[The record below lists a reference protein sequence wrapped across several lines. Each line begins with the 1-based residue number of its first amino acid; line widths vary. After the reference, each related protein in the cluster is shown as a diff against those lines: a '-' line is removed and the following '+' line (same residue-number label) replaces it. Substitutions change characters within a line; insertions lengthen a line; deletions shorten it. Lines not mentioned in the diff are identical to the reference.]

1 MANWIR
7 FSVRSRVTIRALARR
22 TMGTGAG
29 VLWPEAILV
38 GGAKQRGTKRVVSGL
53 RTQKPSDQSPP
64 NRLRHRMRA
73 VDGAELCEDDL
84 QAFLDSDLA
93 AAELAVGEP
102 PGGELD
108 DLAVLVGEV
117 GVAAGL
123 LACQPLE
130 VLEHRVQQLRTE
142 L

>member
-73 VDGAELCEDDL
+73 VDGAELGEDDL

-93 AAELAVGEP
+93 AAELAADLAVGEP

-123 LACQPLE
+123 LAC
-130 VLEHRVQQLRTE
+130 
-142 L
+142 